1 MKKIL
6 FIGAGGHFK
15 EVFVWYLDQV
25 KQKGMKSEIKGIVD
39 DDKIHLKQEPLT
51 KLKIYKFQ
59 EIKMT
64 NDLYFILAIGKMSIR
79 KKIIEKYQNLN
90 FETCIHPTS
99 VISKNCVYKKGNLFG
114 PNTVIAGD
122 CKLGS
127 FNNFSQNSTASH
139 DCIIG
144 DNNFFSPSSSIMGSC
159 QIGKN
164 NFFGVSSNMIPGVN
178 IENDNVI
185 GANSTIIKSLN
196 TNNNTLIG
204 VPAKVKK

>member
-15 EVFVWYLDQV
+15 EVFVWYLDQI
-25 KQKGMKSEIKGIVD
+25 KQQGLKNEIKGIVD
-39 DDKIHLKQEPLT
+39 DDKIHLGHEPT
-51 KLKIYKFQ
+51 SKLKIYKFE
-59 EIKMT
+59 EIKIT
-64 NDLYFILAIGKMSIR
+64 NDVHFILAIGQMNIR
-79 KKIIEKYQNLN
+79 KKIISKYKNLN
-90 FETCIHPTS
+90 FETCIHPNAS
-99 VISKNCVYKKGNLFG
+99 ISKNCVYKKGNLFG

-122 CKLGS
+122 CKLGN

-144 DNNFFSPSSSIMGSC
+144 DNNFFSPSSSIMGNC

-164 NFFGVSSNMIPGVN
+164 NFFGVSSNMIPGVIIKDNN
-178 IENDNVI
+178 II
-185 GANSTIIKSLN
+185 GANSTLIKSAKS
-196 TNNNTLIG
+196 NNNTFIG